1 MTTHAQ
7 AQPELP
13 LEAAPPTIPSP
24 EERLD
29 AAGLHVPGDLGNPL
43 EESLLLTA
51 AALTRSRVLGTEW
64 TFEEHSV
71 LGTEWTFE
79 EHSPS
84 TLFQDPECLALQAFA
99 KLGQLAEDL
108 GSYPDKFAGGDA
120 DWLTW
125 AMAQTALT
133 QAILTHLQHC
143 FLRQRT
149 KLEQAKQSIAAQGG
163 REKESSPVQH
173 GKELF

>member
-64 TFEEHSV
+64 TFEEHS
-71 LGTEWTFE
+71 
-79 EHSPS
+79 PS

-108 GSYPDKFAGGDA
+108 LEHDLGSYPDKFAGGDT